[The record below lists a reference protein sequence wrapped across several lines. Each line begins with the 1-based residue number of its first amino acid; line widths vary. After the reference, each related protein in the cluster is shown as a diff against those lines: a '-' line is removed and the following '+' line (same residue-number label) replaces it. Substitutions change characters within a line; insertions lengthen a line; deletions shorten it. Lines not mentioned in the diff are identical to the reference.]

1 MQIENDI
8 SKGQLVALPF
18 VQINAAASQTDVGL
32 TVAEV
37 SDGYLMPFAGEVV
50 AVTVRSNA
58 ARTAGTLTAD
68 ALVNGTAA
76 GLTAVLNATTTNN
89 VKSTQPRGKDEFA
102 AGAYIGAKVTTD
114 SSWTPVTADIVVT
127 VWVLLYLDGV

>member
-1 MQIENDI
+1 MQIDNVI
-8 SKGQLVALPF
+8 GKGQLVALPF
-18 VQINAAASQTDVGL
+18 VQINCAASQSDVAL

-37 SDGYLMPFAGEVV
+37 SDGYVMPSPGEVV
-50 AVTVRSNA
+50 GVTVRSNA
-58 ARTAGTLTAD
+58 ARTGGTLTAD
-68 ALVNGTAA
+68 ALIRGTAA

-89 VKSTQPRGKDEFA
+89 KVSKQPRGKDEFS

-114 SSWTPVTADIVVT
+114 ASWTPVTADIVVT